1 MDKELEKQIE
11 ACRKLGM
18 TDEEIKEMLDDDKA
32 IDRSGTSSKV
42 FDWELDPEEHKK
54 AVKYANSD
62 EKKSKGEKKKPTRKA
77 DNVKREI
84 IQLLFD
90 CVDVNYPGAVIDNPE
105 KYIKFTIGE
114 DEYTISL
121 IKHRKQKD

>member
-32 IDRSGTSSKV
+32 IDRSGTSVKV

-62 EKKSKGEKKKPTRKA
+62 EKKNKGDKKKPTRKA

-90 CVDVNYPGAVIDNPE
+90 CIDVNYPGAVVDNPE

-121 IKHRKQKD
+121 IKHRKPKD

>member
-1 MDKELEKQIE
+1 MDKELERQIE

-62 EKKSKGEKKKPTRKA
+62 EKKNKGDKKKPTRKA

-90 CVDVNYPGAVIDNPE
+90 CIDVNYPGAVVDNPE

-121 IKHRKQKD
+121 IKHRKPKD

>member
-1 MDKELEKQIE
+1 
-11 ACRKLGM
+11 M
-18 TDEEIKEMLDDDKA
+18 TDEEIQEMLDDDKA
-32 IDRSGTSSKV
+32 IDRSGTSAKV

-90 CVDVNYPGAVIDNPE
+90 CVDVNYSGAVIDNPE

-121 IKHRKQKD
+121 IKHRKPKD

>member
-18 TDEEIKEMLDDDKA
+18 TDEEIQEMLDDDKA
-32 IDRSGTSSKV
+32 IDRSGTSSKI

-62 EKKSKGEKKKPTRKA
+62 EKKQPKEKKKPTRKA

-90 CVDVNYPGAVIDNPE
+90 CVDVNYKNAVIDNPE

-121 IKHRKQKD
+121 IKHRKPKE

>member
-18 TDEEIKEMLDDDKA
+18 TDDEIQEMLDDDKA
-32 IDRSGTSSKV
+32 IDRSGTSAKV

-62 EKKSKGEKKKPTRKA
+62 EKKNKGDKKKPTRKA

-90 CVDVNYPGAVIDNPE
+90 CIDVNYPGAVVDNPE
-105 KYIKFTIGE
+105 KYIKFAIGE

-121 IKHRKQKD
+121 IKHRKPKD

>member
-1 MDKELEKQIE
+1 MDKELERQIE

-90 CVDVNYPGAVIDNPE
+90 CVNVNYPGAVIDNPE

-121 IKHRKQKD
+121 IKHRKPKD

>member
-121 IKHRKQKD
+121 IKHRKPKD

>member
-1 MDKELEKQIE
+1 MTKSQEAQIE

-18 TDEEIKEMLDDDKA
+18 TDEEIQGMLNDDKE
-32 IDRSGTSSKV
+32 IDRSGMNTKV
-42 FDWELDPEEHKK
+42 FDWELDPEAHKK

-62 EKKSKGEKKKPTRKA
+62 EKKNKGEKKKPTRKA

-90 CVDVNYPGAVIDNPE
+90 CIDVNYPGAIIENPE
-105 KYIKFTIGE
+105 KYVKFTIGE

-121 IKHRKQKD
+121 IKHRKQKE

>member
-1 MDKELEKQIE
+1 MTKGQEAQIE

-18 TDEEIKEMLDDDKA
+18 SDEEIQEMLEDDRE
-32 IDRSGTSSKV
+32 IDRSSINSKV

-62 EKKSKGEKKKPTRKA
+62 EKKSKGEKKKPTRKE
-77 DNVKREI
+77 DPTKRRI
-84 IQLLFD
+84 IKMLFE
-90 CVDVNYPGAVIDNPE
+90 CVAQEFKAEIDNPE

-121 IKHRKQKD
+121 IKHRNKQKE

>member
-1 MDKELEKQIE
+1 MTKSQEAQIE

-18 TDEEIKEMLDDDKA
+18 SDEEIQEMLDDDKE
-32 IDRSGTSSKV
+32 IDRSSINSKV

-62 EKKSKGEKKKPTRKA
+62 EKKSKGEKKKPTRKE
-77 DNVKREI
+77 DHTKRRIIKMLFERVAQEFEAEI
-84 IQLLFD
+84 E
-90 CVDVNYPGAVIDNPE
+90 NPE
-105 KYIKFTIGE
+105 KYVKFTIGE

-121 IKHRKQKD
+121 IKHRNKQKE

>member
-1 MDKELEKQIE
+1 MTKEQEKQIE

-18 TDEEIKEMLDDDKA
+18 TDEEIQEMLDDDRA
-32 IDRSGTSSKV
+32 IDRSGTSSKI

-54 AVKYANSD
+54 AVKYANAD
-62 EKKSKGEKKKPTRKA
+62 EKKAPVEKKKPTRKA
-77 DNVKREI
+77 DNVKRKI

-90 CVDVNYPGAVIDNPE
+90 CVDVNYKNAVIDNPE

-121 IKHRKQKD
+121 IKHRKPKE

>member
-1 MDKELEKQIE
+1 MTKEQEKQIE

-18 TDEEIKEMLDDDKA
+18 TDEEIQEMLDDDKE
-32 IDRSGTSSKV
+32 IDRSDMNTKV

-62 EKKSKGEKKKPTRKA
+62 EKKNKGEKKKSNRKA

-90 CVDVNYPGAVIDNPE
+90 CLDVNYPGAAIDNPE
-105 KYIKFTIGE
+105 KYIKFSIGE
-114 DEYTISL
+114 DEYTVSL
-121 IKHRKQKD
+121 IKHRKPKE

>member
-1 MDKELEKQIE
+1 MTKSQEAQIE

-18 TDEEIKEMLDDDKA
+18 SDEEIQEMLDDDRA
-32 IDRSGTSSKV
+32 IDRSGISSKV

-90 CVDVNYPGAVIDNPE
+90 CIDVNYPGAVIDNPE

-121 IKHRKQKD
+121 IKHRKPKE

>member
-1 MDKELEKQIE
+1 
-11 ACRKLGM
+11 M
-18 TDEEIKEMLDDDKA
+18 TDEEIQEMLDDDKE
-32 IDRSGTSSKV
+32 IDRSGMNTKV

-62 EKKSKGEKKKPTRKA
+62 EKKNKGEKKKPTRKA

-90 CVDVNYPGAVIDNPE
+90 CIDVNYKNAVIDNPE

-121 IKHRKQKD
+121 IKHRKPKE